1 MKFSYKMS
9 NLPDAFI
16 VNIAKTKGLLIGTL
30 KEVGSYVN
38 NKGIMVRST
47 TLITSENACCE
58 NVEQATAVDFA
69 QKIFAL

>member
-1 MKFSYKMS
+1 MS
-9 NLPDAFI
+9 NLADGSI

-47 TLITSENACCE
+47 TLITSENACCK
-58 NVEQATAVDFA
+58 NVEQATAVDFV
-69 QKIFAL
+69 L